1 MSRPAHSPAGIATHQ
16 SPTAQGPRGS
26 RGPLAG
32 EPEGSCRGGQRR
44 GRDLAS
50 TFPGPLCVAF
60 KSQSSSVDCKNR
72 PTVSRCGGAKSY
84 DLGLLPASVCPS
96 LCGAREEGRSSP
108 SYTRT
113 YSIQATTLDWRP
125 GGSVRLGRRG
135 PNVTKSCRDRHGAT
149 WRRTYLHSRYI
160 EGIGAV
166 PHRHG
171 AERLGPLATVPGRS
185 WIDNN
190 LRDGAFI
197 PWGGGDLCDLLAC
210 WPCALLR

>member
-1 MSRPAHSPAGIATHQ
+1 MPPIPTTAQSRMSRPAHSPAGIAAHQ
-16 SPTAQGPRGS
+16 SPTAQGLRGS

-84 DLGLLPASVCPS
+84 DLGVLPASVCPS
-96 LCGAREEGRSSP
+96 LCGAREGGHSS
-108 SYTRT
+108 
-113 YSIQATTLDWRP
+113 QATTLDWRP

-135 PNVTKSCRDRHGAT
+135 RRVTKSCRDRHGAT

-160 EGIGAV
+160 EALVPYRAV
-166 PHRHG
+166 TERSGLVHWPLSL
-171 AERLGPLATVPGRS
+171 AEVGSTTACEMGHSFR
-185 WIDNN
+185 
-190 LRDGAFI
+190 
-197 PWGGGDLCDLLAC
+197 GG
-210 WPCALLR
+210 W